1 MGGSIER
8 GGLPE
13 SGGPMLNALSDFI
26 IYCRVERRLSD
37 LTCKAYERDVRACIE
52 FLPVHGIS
60 ALVEIRT
67 TDLRRFLAEEAT
79 HRPSPSSQ
87 ARTVAALKCFFR
99 FCVESEHLDRDPAY
113 VLRTPKK
120 REALPDV
127 LDRKELARLL
137 DVPSRDGV
145 WSRVH
150 AGRVQRDRLLLALF
164 AYGGLRRS
172 ELLGLDWDDVDLERR
187 LIRVRQAK
195 AGRQRVVPIHPGLVP
210 LFVEYAATREAAGDP
225 ALFVGVQ
232 GKRRL
237 SPTILAVTFRRYT
250 DAAGVSRRKHVT
262 PHTLRHVFATELL
275 SAGANLRQIQ
285 ELLGHKH
292 LDSTQR
298 YTRVNAHQLHGAIKR
313 LSWVQAATGSEPGG
327 GQSGAPDRALPGAA

>member
-1 MGGSIER
+1 
-8 GGLPE
+8 
-13 SGGPMLNALSDFI
+13 MLNALSDFI
-26 IYCRVERRLSD
+26 IFCRVERRLAD

-52 FLPVHGIS
+52 FLRGQGIS
-60 ALVEIRT
+60 ALVEVRT
-67 TDLRRFLAEEAT
+67 TDLRRFLADEAT
-79 HRPSPSSQ
+79 HRPAPSSQ
-87 ARTVAALKCFFR
+87 ARTVAAVKCFFR
-99 FCVESEHLDRDPAY
+99 FCMESEHLDRDPAH

-127 LDRKELARLL
+127 LDRAELSRLL
-137 DVPSRDGV
+137 DVPGREGV
-145 WSRVH
+145 WTRIH
-150 AGRVQRDRLLLALF
+150 EGKVQRDRLLLALF

-172 ELLGLDWDDVDLERR
+172 ELLGLDWDDVDLDRR
-187 LIRVRQAK
+187 LIRVRNAK
-195 AGRQRVVPIHPGLVP
+195 GGRQRVVPIHPGLVS
-210 LFVEYAATREAAGDP
+210 LFVEYAATRKRTGDP
-225 ALFVGVQ
+225 ALFVGVH
-232 GKRRL
+232 GKRL
-237 SPTILAVTFRRYT
+237 SPTILSMTFRRYT

-313 LSWVQAATGSEPGG
+313 LSWAQAATGSGSSG
-327 GQSGAPDRALPGAA
+327 RQSGGPDRAITGAA